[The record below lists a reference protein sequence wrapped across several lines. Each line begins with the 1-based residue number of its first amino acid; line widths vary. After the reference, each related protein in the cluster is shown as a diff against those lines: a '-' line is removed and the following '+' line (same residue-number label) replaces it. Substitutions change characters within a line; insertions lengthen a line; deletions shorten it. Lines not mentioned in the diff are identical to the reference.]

1 MENFS
6 SEDQDRV
13 VQAIS
18 LAESKISGE
27 IRLVV
32 ERKLHG
38 MSAIEQAQHYFEKLG
53 MTNTILR
60 NGVLLYIATEDHEF
74 AIIGDAGI
82 NQRVPDNFWE
92 ETKQEMTDFF
102 RKGELANGLIW
113 GITHAAEQLVKFF
126 PSRADDINE
135 LPDDIYF
142 GNN

>member
-1 MENFS
+1 MEYFS

-38 MSAIEQAQHYFEKLG
+38 MTAIEHAQHYFEKLG
-53 MTNTILR
+53 MTNTVLR

-82 NQRVPDNFWE
+82 NQKVPENFWE
-92 ETKQEMTDFF
+92 QTKIEMTDFF

-126 PSRADDINE
+126 PSRPDDINE
-135 LPDDIYF
+135 LPDEIYF